1 MATAEQLKAL
11 VRSFGEGDDARFYA
25 VAMQVAARAA
35 KQGHGRLADELRRI
49 IDEAKEKRSAIQH
62 GSGPVPVVRPR
73 GELASVLA
81 VAYPQVR
88 LRDMVLADD
97 LHSRLARVV
106 LEQRQRAKLESRG
119 LPPRRKLL
127 LVGPPGTGKTM
138 TAAAIAGELQLPMF
152 SVLLDGLITKF
163 LGETAAKLRLVFD
176 AMSKT
181 RGVYFFDEFDAL
193 GSQRATAHDVGE
205 VRRVLNSFL
214 QFLEEDQSTSLIVA
228 ATNHPELLDR
238 ALFRRFDDVLAYELL
253 SPSLQKELLER
264 TLAAFDTRDVDW
276 DSVLAQ
282 TTGLP
287 PAELVRAAID
297 AAKETVLADRDALRA
312 EDLVAAL
319 RERRSH
325 PR

>member
-11 VRSFGEGDDARFYA
+11 LRSFGEGDEARFYA
-25 VAMQVAARAA
+25 VAMQMAARAA
-35 KQGHGRLADELRRI
+35 KQGKGKLADDLRQI
-49 IDEAKEKRSAIQH
+49 IDEAKEKRSAVQQTP
-62 GSGPVPVVRPR
+62 GPVPVVRPR

-97 LHSRLARVV
+97 LQGRLERVV
-106 LEQRQRAKLESRG
+106 LEQRQRAKLESFG

-138 TAAAIAGELQLPMF
+138 TAAALAGELQLPMF

-176 AMSKT
+176 AMTKT

-205 VRRVLNSFL
+205 IRRVLNSFL

-238 ALFRRFDDVLAYELL
+238 ALFRRFDDVLPYELL
-253 SPSLQKELLER
+253 SPALQQELLAR
-264 TLAAFDTRDVDW
+264 TLAAFDTRHVKW
-276 DSVLAQ
+276 PSVLEAASD
-282 TTGLP
+282 LP
-287 PAELVRAAID
+287 QAELVRAAID
-297 AAKETVLADRDALRA
+297 AAKETVLADRETVRTQ
-312 EDLVAAL
+312 DLIAAL
-319 RERRSH
+319 RERRPH
-325 PR
+325 HR